1 MKILTTYSTDR
12 SDLELAKTVILAQG
26 ETVDDLI
33 PALSDEIVTEL
44 ANAQAIGKKVTVKD
58 TEANELD
65 PTVFGVVEA
74 IANGATCII
83 VNHVLPDGE
92 TYDNVY
98 SINDLGE

>member
-12 SDLELAKTVILAQG
+12 SDLDLAKTVILAKG

-33 PALSDEIVTEL
+33 PALSDEVAEEL

-58 TEANELD
+58 TDANEID
-65 PTVFGVVEA
+65 PTVFSVVEA

-83 VNHVLPDGE
+83 VTHVLPDGE

-98 SINDLGE
+98 SINDL